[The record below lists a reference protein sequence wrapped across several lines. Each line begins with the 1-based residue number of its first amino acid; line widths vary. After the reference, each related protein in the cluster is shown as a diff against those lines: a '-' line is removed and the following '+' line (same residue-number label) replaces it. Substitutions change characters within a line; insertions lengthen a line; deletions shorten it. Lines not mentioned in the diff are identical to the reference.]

1 ELVDL
6 LLHKGANVNAQ
17 VGKHGTALQI
27 AFDRQEWEVVELLI
41 QNGADVNVEGGVFSP
56 PRWRAWIAN
65 LEVKGGDYGTAIQAA
80 SYYGCLEIV
89 KLLLNNGADVHAQ
102 GRPFP
107 LAM

>member
-1 ELVDL
+1 
-6 LLHKGANVNAQ
+6 
-17 VGKHGTALQI
+17 
-27 AFDRQEWEVVELLI
+27 VELLI
-41 QNGADVNVEGGVFSP
+41 QNGADVNVEGGVFFP

-65 LEVKGGDYGTAIQAA
+65 LEVRGGDYGTAIQAA

-107 LAM
+107 LAMIQPLLNAIQRRQVWDSAASGFGWWPSGSRAAPS